1 MQPAITPN
9 ILDIKPFQLENEA
22 DFHDGFF
29 FRFCHVFPLIRKIKE
44 WLYKYSYKKKFKKK
58 YLPTINFQHICWQ
71 KGLQKSH
78 LLSETERGH
87 KDFTMGLCLVVV
99 ETLCPVN

>member
-29 FRFCHVFPLIRKIKE
+29 FRFCHVFPLSRKIKE
-44 WLYKYSYKKKFKKK
+44 WLYKYSYKK
-58 YLPTINFQHICWQ
+58 N
-71 KGLQKSH
+71 QKSIFASSIDVMFF
-78 LLSETERGH
+78 LEYIT
-87 KDFTMGLCLVVV
+87 V
-99 ETLCPVN
+99 EIKA